1 MTSYRPTALCRIS
14 GLLPQSLLYAQSLP
28 QNWRTFA
35 ASTRPQPADAYS
47 VCESGRSRGTG
58 VSRPTADAGTD
69 GRKAS
74 DAAPWMAR
82 QVRLIMDWN
91 RRTVV
96 TDDMPGKAG
105 SGALRTGAMPKAR
118 ELVLRKKEMP
128 SAGRPEQR
136 LRSRPYPVTRQ
147 DFRHFQSRATPDSSC
162 MSIRRE
168 QVRPGSDA
176 QRTPEARGPAQS
188 GGAPLPGPGRERL
201 SGNL

>member
-1 MTSYRPTALCRIS
+1 MTSYKA
-14 GLLPQSLLYAQSLP
+14 QSLLQV
-28 QNWRTFA
+28 WRTFVA
-35 ASTRPQPADAYS
+35 LPRPQPTDAES
-47 VCESGRSRGTG
+47 VCEPGRSRGPG
-58 VSRPTADAGTD
+58 VGRPTADAGTDGRKASAADEGTD

-91 RRTVV
+91 RRTVE
-96 TDDMPGKAG
+96 TGDMLGKAG
-105 SGALRTGAMPKAR
+105 SGALRTDAMPKAR
-118 ELVLRKKEMP
+118 ELVSRKKERP

-147 DFRHFQSRATPDSSC
+147 DFRHFQSRTTPDSSC

>member
-1 MTSYRPTALCRIS
+1 MADFCSKACYTPTARRGIG
-14 GLLPQSLLYAQSLP
+14 GLLLHSLARSPRTLP
-28 QNWRTFA
+28 A
-35 ASTRPQPADAYS
+35 CAS
-47 VCESGRSRGTG
+47 SG
-58 VSRPTADAGTD
+58 
-69 GRKAS
+69 
-74 DAAPWMAR
+74 
-82 QVRLIMDWN
+82 DWN

-105 SGALRTGAMPKAR
+105 SGALRTDAMPKAR

>member
-1 MTSYRPTALCRIS
+1 MTSYKA
-14 GLLPQSLLYAQSLP
+14 QSLLQV
-28 QNWRTFA
+28 WRTFVA
-35 ASTRPQPADAYS
+35 LPRPQPTDAES
-47 VCESGRSRGTG
+47 VCEPGRSRGTG

-105 SGALRTGAMPKAR
+105 SGALRTDAMPKAR

-128 SAGRPEQR
+128 SAGWPEQR
-136 LRSRPYPVTRQ
+136 LRSRPYPVTKHDAR
-147 DFRHFQSRATPDSSC
+147 RIQSRTTPDSPC
-162 MSIRRE
+162 MSIRME

-188 GGAPLPGPGRERL
+188 GGASSFLWPRSLEVGD
-201 SGNL
+201 